1 MKWFILISWMP
12 GWAAR
17 ELGSGKATAQPTRK
31 FQGKKRGGRST
42 GIGSKKSCQ
51 LPASTRKP
59 CGKQLVV
66 DRDAKA
72 DFGKKMEQNRDRL
85 CPCALRAKFS
95 FYGHGW
101 LQPRRSSQPRAFIW
115 NRLRP
120 WSSSNLGRALRFRQ
134 SFQPS

>member
-1 MKWFILISWMP
+1 LESWIQERQQLNP
-12 GWAAR
+12 HGSFRARNVVVAALVSGAKSPVSCRLQR
-17 ELGSGKATAQPTRK
+17 ESLAE
-31 FQGKKRGGRST
+31 
-42 GIGSKKSCQ
+42 SKI
-51 LPASTRKP
+51 
-59 CGKQLVV
+59 VV

-85 CPCALRAKFS
+85 CPCASRVKFS